1 MKKYV
6 TKIKLNKQ
14 KGGNSLKSNKILEYV
29 SGYVNIVIEG
39 YYIEQFINIC
49 NNKQI
54 DLWNIKKENSIK
66 VYASVCITDF
76 KKLKQICKK
85 TKCKIKIQSKKG
97 LPFIIKKYK
106 KRKFF
111 FIFLLLIILTIII
124 LSNFIWN
131 IEIESDADIPKEEI
145 LELAQS
151 EGLEIGKRKGAI
163 DTKAVINKIRLER
176 DDISWVGIEI
186 DGTNATI
193 KLVKADEKPEIIND
207 DEYCNIVADKNAMI
221 LKVSAQNGTPL
232 VKEGDIVTNG
242 DVIVA
247 GWMEGKYTGKQYVH
261 AQAEIQAK
269 VWYTTIEKVYLQETK
284 KVETGEA
291 KSSYSVKINNF
302 QINLPKSLPKFQKY
316 DTIEENKKLKLFSNF
331 YLPFELV
338 KYTYKEYKE
347 EQVVHSIEEAKQIGI
362 DRAKESLQ
370 EKIDGKEILDK
381 QVKVRTE
388 KDYIEVEVTYEV
400 KENIGIKEKIVF

>member
-1 MKKYV
+1 M
-6 TKIKLNKQ
+6 
-14 KGGNSLKSNKILEYV
+14 KSNKLLEYV

-66 VYASVCITDF
+66 VFASIYIKDF

-97 LPFIIKKYK
+97 LPFVVKKYK

-131 IEIESDADIPKEEI
+131 IEIEGDIDIPKEEI
-145 LELAQS
+145 LELAKS
-151 EGLEIGKRKGAI
+151 EGLEIGKRKGAV

-242 DVIVA
+242 DIIVA

-261 AQAEIQAK
+261 AQAEVQAK
-269 VWYTTIEKVYLQETK
+269 VWYTTTEKVYLKETE
-284 KVETGEA
+284 KVETGQTEN
-291 KSSYSVKINNF
+291 SYSVKINNF

>member
-1 MKKYV
+1 M
-6 TKIKLNKQ
+6 
-14 KGGNSLKSNKILEYV
+14 KSNKLLEYV
-29 SGYVNIVIEG
+29 TGYVDIVIEG

-49 NNKQI
+49 NTRQI
-54 DLWNIKKENSIK
+54 NLWNIKKENSIK
-66 VYASVCITDF
+66 VFASIYIKDF

-85 TKCKIKIQSKKG
+85 TKCKIKIQNKKG
-97 LPFIIKKYK
+97 LPFVVKKYK

-111 FIFLLLIILTIII
+111 FIFLLLIILTIIL

-131 IEIESDADIPKEEI
+131 IEIEGDIDIPKEEI
-145 LELAQS
+145 LELAKS
-151 EGLEIGKRKGAI
+151 EGLDIGKRKGAV

-186 DGTNATI
+186 DGTNAII

-242 DVIVA
+242 DIVVA

-261 AQAEIQAK
+261 AQAEVQAK
-269 VWYTTIEKVYLQETK
+269 VWYTTTEKVYLKETE
-284 KVETGEA
+284 KVETGQIEY
-291 KSSYSVKINNF
+291 SYSVKINNF

-316 DTIEENKKLKLFSNF
+316 DTIEEDKKLKLFSNF

-338 KYTYKEYKE
+338 KYTYKEYE
-347 EQVVHSIEEAKQIGI
+347 EKPLIHSFEEAKQIGI

-388 KDYIEVEVTYEV
+388 TDYIEVEVTYEV

>member
-1 MKKYV
+1 M
-6 TKIKLNKQ
+6 
-14 KGGNSLKSNKILEYV
+14 KSNKILEYV

-131 IEIESDADIPKEEI
+131 IEIESDADISKEEI

-163 DTKAVINKIRLER
+163 DSKAVINKIRLER

-269 VWYTTIEKVYLQETK
+269 VWYTTTEKVYLQETK

>member
-1 MKKYV
+1 M
-6 TKIKLNKQ
+6 
-14 KGGNSLKSNKILEYV
+14 KSNKILEYV

-97 LPFIIKKYK
+97 LPFVIKKYK

-111 FIFLLLIILTIII
+111 FIFLLLIILTIFI

-131 IEIESDADIPKEEI
+131 IEIESDADISKEEI

>member
-1 MKKYV
+1 M
-6 TKIKLNKQ
+6 
-14 KGGNSLKSNKILEYV
+14 KSNKLLEYV
-29 SGYVNIVIEG
+29 TGYVDIVIEG

-49 NNKQI
+49 NTRQI
-54 DLWNIKKENSIK
+54 NLWNIKKENSIK
-66 VYASVCITDF
+66 VFASIYIKDF

-97 LPFIIKKYK
+97 LPFFVKKYK

-111 FIFLLLIILTIII
+111 FIFLLLIILTIIL

-131 IEIESDADIPKEEI
+131 IEIEGDIDIPKEEI
-145 LELAQS
+145 LELAKS
-151 EGLEIGKRKGAI
+151 EGLDIGKRKGAV

-186 DGTNATI
+186 DGTNAII

-242 DVIVA
+242 DIVVA

-261 AQAEIQAK
+261 AQAEVQAK
-269 VWYTTIEKVYLQETK
+269 VWYTTTEKVYLKETE
-284 KVETGEA
+284 KVETGQIEY
-291 KSSYSVKINNF
+291 SYSVKINNF

-316 DTIEENKKLKLFSNF
+316 DTIEEDKKLKLFSNF

-338 KYTYKEYKE
+338 KYTYKEYE
-347 EQVVHSIEEAKQIGI
+347 EKPLIHSFEEAKQIGI

-388 KDYIEVEVTYEV
+388 TDYIEVEVTYEV

>member
-1 MKKYV
+1 M
-6 TKIKLNKQ
+6 
-14 KGGNSLKSNKILEYV
+14 KSNKLLEYV
-29 SGYVNIVIEG
+29 TGYVDIVIEG

-49 NNKQI
+49 NTRQI
-54 DLWNIKKENSIK
+54 NLWNIKKENSIK
-66 VYASVCITDF
+66 VFASIYIKDF

-97 LPFIIKKYK
+97 LPFVVKKYK

-111 FIFLLLIILTIII
+111 FIFLLLIILTIIL

-131 IEIESDADIPKEEI
+131 IEIEGDIDIPKEEI
-145 LELAQS
+145 LELAKS
-151 EGLEIGKRKGAI
+151 EGLDIGKRKGAV

-186 DGTNATI
+186 EGTNATI

-207 DEYCNIVADKNAMI
+207 SEYCNIVADKNAMI

-242 DVIVA
+242 DIIVA

-261 AQAEIQAK
+261 AQAEVQAK
-269 VWYTTIEKVYLQETK
+269 VWYTTTEKVYLKETE
-284 KVETGEA
+284 KVETGQIEY
-291 KSSYSVKINNF
+291 SYSVKINNF

-316 DTIEENKKLKLFSNF
+316 DTIEEDKKLKLFSNF

-338 KYTYKEYKE
+338 KYTYKEYE
-347 EQVVHSIEEAKQIGI
+347 EKPLIHSFEEAKQIGI

-388 KDYIEVEVTYEV
+388 TDYIEVEVTYEV

>member
-1 MKKYV
+1 M
-6 TKIKLNKQ
+6 
-14 KGGNSLKSNKILEYV
+14 KSNKILEYV

-131 IEIESDADIPKEEI
+131 IEIESDADISKEEI

-269 VWYTTIEKVYLQETK
+269 VWYTTTEKVYLQETK

>member
-1 MKKYV
+1 M
-6 TKIKLNKQ
+6 
-14 KGGNSLKSNKILEYV
+14 KSNKLLEYV

-49 NNKQI
+49 NNKHI

-66 VYASVCITDF
+66 VFASIYIKDF

-85 TKCKIKIQSKKG
+85 TKCKIKIQNKKG
-97 LPFIIKKYK
+97 LPFVVKKYK

-111 FIFLLLIILTIII
+111 FIFLLLIILTIIL

-131 IEIESDADIPKEEI
+131 IEIEGDIDIPKEEI
-145 LELAQS
+145 LELAKS
-151 EGLEIGKRKGAI
+151 EGLDIGKRKGTV
-163 DTKAVINKIRLER
+163 DTKAIINKIRLER

-186 DGTNATI
+186 DGTNAII

-221 LKVSAQNGTPL
+221 LKVSAQNGTTL

-242 DVIVA
+242 DIIVA

-261 AQAEIQAK
+261 AQAEVQAK
-269 VWYTTIEKVYLQETK
+269 VWYTTTEKVYLKETE
-284 KVETGEA
+284 KVETGQIEY
-291 KSSYSVKINNF
+291 SYSVKINNF

-316 DTIEENKKLKLFSNF
+316 DTIEEDKKLKLFSNF

-338 KYTYKEYKE
+338 KYTYKEYE
-347 EQVVHSIEEAKQIGI
+347 EKPLIHSFEEAKQIGI

-388 KDYIEVEVTYEV
+388 TDYIEVEVTYEV

>member
-1 MKKYV
+1 M
-6 TKIKLNKQ
+6 
-14 KGGNSLKSNKILEYV
+14 KSNRILEYV
-29 SGYVNIVIEG
+29 SGYVNIIIEG

-54 DLWNIKKENSIK
+54 NLWNIKKENSIK
-66 VYASVCITDF
+66 VFASVYITDF

-97 LPFIIKKYK
+97 LPFVIKKYK

-261 AQAEIQAK
+261 AQAEVQAK
-269 VWYTTIEKVYLQETK
+269 VWYTTTEKVYLKETE
-284 KVETGEA
+284 KVETGQTEN
-291 KSSYSVKINNF
+291 SYSVKINNF

-388 KDYIEVEVTYEV
+388 TDYIEVEVIYEV

>member
-1 MKKYV
+1 M
-6 TKIKLNKQ
+6 
-14 KGGNSLKSNKILEYV
+14 KSNKLLEYAI
-29 SGYVNIVIEG
+29 GYVNIVIEG

-66 VYASVCITDF
+66 IFANVQIGDF
-76 KKLKQICKK
+76 KRLKPICKK
-85 TKCKIKIQSKKG
+85 TKCKVKIQNKKG
-97 LPFIIKKYK
+97 LPFVIRKYK

-111 FIFLLLIILTIII
+111 FVFLLLIILTIII

-145 LELAQS
+145 LELAKS

-269 VWYTTIEKVYLQETK
+269 VWYTTTERVYLKETK
-284 KVETGEA
+284 KVETGET
-291 KSSYSVKINNF
+291 KNSYSVKINNF
-302 QINLPKSLPKFQKY
+302 QINLPKSLPKFKKY

-370 EKIDGKEILDK
+370 DKIDGKKILDK
-381 QVKVRTE
+381 QVKVRAET
-388 KDYIEVEVTYEV
+388 DYIEVEVTYEV

>member
-1 MKKYV
+1 M
-6 TKIKLNKQ
+6 
-14 KGGNSLKSNKILEYV
+14 KSNKILEYV

-269 VWYTTIEKVYLQETK
+269 VWYTTTEKVYLQETK

-302 QINLPKSLPKFQKY
+302 QINLLKTLPKFEKY

>member
-1 MKKYV
+1 M
-6 TKIKLNKQ
+6 
-14 KGGNSLKSNKILEYV
+14 KSNKILEYV

-163 DTKAVINKIRLER
+163 DSKAVINKIRLER

>member
-1 MKKYV
+1 M
-6 TKIKLNKQ
+6 
-14 KGGNSLKSNKILEYV
+14 KSNKILEYV

-186 DGTNATI
+186 DGTNAII

-269 VWYTTIEKVYLQETK
+269 VWYTTTEKVYLQETK

>member
-1 MKKYV
+1 M
-6 TKIKLNKQ
+6 
-14 KGGNSLKSNKILEYV
+14 KSNKILEYV

-232 VKEGDIVTNG
+232 VKERDIVTNG

-269 VWYTTIEKVYLQETK
+269 VWYTTTEKVYLQETK

>member
-1 MKKYV
+1 M
-6 TKIKLNKQ
+6 
-14 KGGNSLKSNKILEYV
+14 KSNRILEYV
-29 SGYVNIVIEG
+29 SGYVNIIIEG

-54 DLWNIKKENSIK
+54 NLWNIKKENSIK
-66 VYASVCITDF
+66 VFASVYITDF

-97 LPFIIKKYK
+97 LPFVIKKYK

-186 DGTNATI
+186 DGTNAII